1 MLDMRSLA
9 IDQSRFELVESIIG
23 RSGQVVAKVV
33 DNENC
38 VGAYFVQIHV

>member
-1 MLDMRSLA
+1 MLDMWSLA
-9 IDQSRFELVESIIG
+9 IDHSRFELVDSIIG
-23 RSGQVVAKVV
+23 RSGQVVAKIG